1 MRLGAVFLTVLASLA
16 AGSAHAESGRLSGM
30 GANLF
35 GNSFFHFGDV
45 NLKGFPV
52 TAVRAGRVRID
63 LQHTKLSEVQ
73 RAYGGTIQEAGQGMG
88 IARWL
93 CYQTDGAKGQPAK
106 VWFMSNSLGGG
117 EFIMMV
123 AAEAASPMST
133 SDCNAAPAGFEV
145 PEMGIPG
152 IGSSVADLRAKFGS
166 ASIGS
171 HSDVSYRADRPAR
184 DMLGT
189 ATDAEYI
196 GYVVR
201 GGVVVGFGVGE
212 TTTTNS
218 TATPAAAAT
227 PAAGPAAGIAQRP
240 GRPARTLKPT
250 VVAKPSD

>member
-1 MRLGAVFLTVLASLA
+1 MRLGAVCLTVIACLA
-16 AGSAHAESGRLSGM
+16 AGNAYAGEGRLAGM

-35 GNSFFHFGDV
+35 GNSFFHFGEV

-52 TAVRAGRVRID
+52 TTFRAGRLRID
-63 LQHTKLSEVQ
+63 LQHTKLTEVQ
-73 RAYGGTIQEAGQGMG
+73 KAFGGTIQEAGQGNG

-93 CYQTDGAKGQPAK
+93 CYQTAGGKGQAAK

-117 EFIMMV
+117 EFVMMV
-123 AAEAASPMST
+123 AAEAAGPVSGG
-133 SDCNAAPAGFEV
+133 DCDAAPAGFEV
-145 PEMGIPG
+145 PDMGIPG
-152 IGSSVADLRAKFGS
+152 IGATTADLRTIFGS
-166 ASIGS
+166 ASVGS

-212 TTTTNS
+212 TTTTNATAAPT
-218 TATPAAAAT
+218 TATAPAAT
-227 PAAGPAAGIAQRP
+227 TPPAAIPHP
-240 GRPARTLKPT
+240 GKTPRAT
-250 VVAKPSD
+250 KPSN